1 VPIGYLVTTALAALC
16 TVFALAPPRPRQSS
30 RSNRSFWLG
39 FLVNELPFILFY
51 CLLASTLLAL
61 AQDDLDSPVGWVAFG
76 VAVVTTPGLALVAW
90 RGLQAG
96 PALDRAL
103 SEGLGSGW
111 MRAVDPGLAT
121 RLRRRL
127 PLGRILFAPFFMR
140 RRDVIRVAD
149 VSYGDAGP
157 RNLLDVYHQR
167 SRPSGGPIL
176 VYLHGGAF
184 RSGRKNREARPLL
197 FRLASQ
203 GWVCISANYRLSP
216 AATFPDHLIDVKK
229 VIAWARKHGSDYG
242 ADTGVLFT
250 AGSSA
255 GGHLASM
262 AALTPNDARFQPG
275 FERADTSVTAAIA
288 LCGYFGSVSSKDDL
302 PSSPLAYVERDA
314 PPFFVA
320 HGDRDTV
327 VIVEDARRFVERL
340 RRGSSQSVV
349 YAELPGAQHAFDLFH
364 SLRFEQVVD
373 AVEAFT
379 AWVRSRS
386 TAANPAGWARSSPTR
401 R

>member
-1 VPIGYLVTTALAALC
+1 MPIGYLVTTALAALC

-30 RSNRSFWLG
+30 RSNRSYWLG
-39 FLVNELPFILFY
+39 FLVNELPFVLFY
-51 CLLASTLLAL
+51 WLVASTLLAL
-61 AQDDLDSPVGWVAFG
+61 GQGDVDSPVGWVAFG
-76 VAVVTTPGLALVAW
+76 VAVVTTLGLALVAW

-111 MRAVDPGLAT
+111 RKAVDPGMAA

-127 PLGRILFAPFFMR
+127 PLGRILLAPFVMR
-140 RRDVIRVAD
+140 RRDVIRVGD
-149 VSYGDAGP
+149 ISYGDAGR

-167 SRPSGGPIL
+167 SRPSGGPVL

-184 RSGRKNREARPLL
+184 RGGRKSREGRPLL
-197 FRLASQ
+197 YRLASQ

-216 AATFPDHLIDVKK
+216 AATFPGHLIDVKK
-229 VIAWARKHGSDYG
+229 VIAWAREHGSEYG

-262 AALTPNDARFQPG
+262 AALTPNDPRFQPG
-275 FERADTSVTAAIA
+275 FERENTSVTAAIA
-288 LCGYFGSVSSKDDL
+288 LYGYFGSLSSRDDL

-320 HGDRDTV
+320 HGDRDSV

-340 RRGSSQSVV
+340 RSLSSQPVV
-349 YAELPGAQHAFDLFH
+349 YAELPGAQHGFDLFH

-379 AWVRSRS
+379 AWVRSGNARG
-386 TAANPAGWARSSPTR
+386 TA
-401 R
+401 

>member
-1 VPIGYLVTTALAALC
+1 MPIGYLVTTALAALC

-30 RSNRSFWLG
+30 RSNRSYWLLG
-39 FLVNELPFILFY
+39 FLANELPFVVFY
-51 CLLASTLLAL
+51 WLLASTLLAL
-61 AQDDLDSPVGWVAFG
+61 VQGDLNSSVGWVAFG
-76 VAVVTTPGLALVAW
+76 VAVVTMLGLALIAW

-103 SEGLGSGW
+103 SEGLGPGW
-111 MRAVDPGLAT
+111 RNAVDPGLTA

-127 PLGRILFAPFFMR
+127 PLGLILFAPFFMR

-149 VSYGDAGP
+149 VGYGDAGR
-157 RNLLDVYHQR
+157 RNQLDVYHQR
-167 SRPSGGPIL
+167 SRPSGGPVL

-197 FRLASQ
+197 YHLASQ

-216 AATFPDHLIDVKK
+216 AATFPDHLVDVKK
-229 VIAWARKHGSDYG
+229 VIAWARKYGSEYG
-242 ADTGVLFT
+242 ADTGAVFT

-262 AALTPNDARFQPG
+262 AALTANDPRFQPG
-275 FERADTSVTAAIA
+275 FEREDTSVTAAIV
-288 LCGYFGSVSSKDDL
+288 LYGYFGSLSSKDDL
-302 PSSPLAYVERDA
+302 PSSPLAYVEGDA

-320 HGDRDTV
+320 HGDHDTV
-327 VIVEDARRFVERL
+327 VIVEDARAFVESL
-340 RRGSSQSVV
+340 ENASSQPVV
-349 YAELPGAQHAFDLFH
+349 YVELSGGQHSFDLFH

-373 AVEAFT
+373 AIEAFT
-379 AWVRSRS
+379 AWVRSNRARG
-386 TAANPAGWARSSPTR
+386 AA
-401 R
+401 

>member
-1 VPIGYLVTTALAALC
+1 MPIGYLVTTALAALC

-30 RSNRSFWLG
+30 RSNRSYWLLG
-39 FLVNELPFILFY
+39 FLANELPFVVFY
-51 CLLASTLLAL
+51 WLLASTLLAL
-61 AQDDLDSPVGWVAFG
+61 VQGDLNSSVGWVAFG
-76 VAVVTTPGLALVAW
+76 VAVVTMLGLALIAW

-103 SEGLGSGW
+103 SEGLGPGW
-111 MRAVDPGLAT
+111 RNAVDPGLTA

-127 PLGRILFAPFFMR
+127 PLGLILFAPFFMR

-149 VSYGDAGP
+149 VGYGDAGR
-157 RNLLDVYHQR
+157 RNQLDVYHQR
-167 SRPSGGPIL
+167 SRPSGGPVL

-197 FRLASQ
+197 YHLASQ

-216 AATFPDHLIDVKK
+216 AATFPDHLVDVKK
-229 VIAWARKHGSDYG
+229 VIAWARKYGSEYG
-242 ADTGVLFT
+242 ADTGAVFT

-262 AALTPNDARFQPG
+262 AALTANDPRFQPG
-275 FERADTSVTAAIA
+275 FEREDTSVTAAIV
-288 LCGYFGSVSSKDDL
+288 LYGYFGSLSSKDDL
-302 PSSPLAYVERDA
+302 PSSPLAYVEGDA

-320 HGDRDTV
+320 HGDHDTV
-327 VIVEDARRFVERL
+327 VIVEDARAFVESL
-340 RRGSSQSVV
+340 ENASSQPVV
-349 YAELPGAQHAFDLFH
+349 YVELSGGQHGFDLFH

-373 AVEAFT
+373 AIEAFT
-379 AWVRSRS
+379 AWVRSRRARG
-386 TAANPAGWARSSPTR
+386 AA
-401 R
+401 

>member
-30 RSNRSFWLG
+30 RSNRSYWLLG
-39 FLVNELPFILFY
+39 FLANELPFVVFY
-51 CLLASTLLAL
+51 WLLASTLLAL
-61 AQDDLDSPVGWVAFG
+61 VQGDLNSSVGWVAFG
-76 VAVVTTPGLALVAW
+76 VAVVTMLGLALIAW

-103 SEGLGSGW
+103 SEGLGPGW
-111 MRAVDPGLAT
+111 RNAVDPGLTA

-127 PLGRILFAPFFMR
+127 PLGLILFAPFFMR

-149 VSYGDAGP
+149 VGYGDAGR
-157 RNLLDVYHQR
+157 RNQLDVYHQR
-167 SRPSGGPIL
+167 SRPSGGPVL

-197 FRLASQ
+197 YHLASQ

-216 AATFPDHLIDVKK
+216 AATFPDHLVDVKK
-229 VIAWARKHGSDYG
+229 VIAWARKYGSEYG
-242 ADTGVLFT
+242 ADTGAVFT

-262 AALTPNDARFQPG
+262 AALTANDPRFQPG
-275 FERADTSVTAAIA
+275 FEREDTSVTAAIV
-288 LCGYFGSVSSKDDL
+288 LYGYFGSLSSKDDL
-302 PSSPLAYVERDA
+302 PSSPLAYVEGDA

-320 HGDRDTV
+320 HGDHDTV
-327 VIVEDARRFVERL
+327 VIVEDARAFVESL
-340 RRGSSQSVV
+340 ENASSQPVV
-349 YAELPGAQHAFDLFH
+349 YVELSGGQHSFDLFH

-373 AVEAFT
+373 AIEAFT
-379 AWVRSRS
+379 AWVRSRRARG
-386 TAANPAGWARSSPTR
+386 AA
-401 R
+401 

>member
-30 RSNRSFWLG
+30 RSNRSYWLLG
-39 FLVNELPFILFY
+39 FLANELPFVVFY
-51 CLLASTLLAL
+51 WLLASTLLAL
-61 AQDDLDSPVGWVAFG
+61 VQGDLNSSVGWVAFG
-76 VAVVTTPGLALVAW
+76 VAVVTMLGLALIAW

-103 SEGLGSGW
+103 SEGLGPGW
-111 MRAVDPGLAT
+111 RNAVDPGLTA

-127 PLGRILFAPFFMR
+127 PLGLILFAPFFMR

-149 VSYGDAGP
+149 VGYGDAGR
-157 RNLLDVYHQR
+157 RNQLDVYHQR
-167 SRPSGGPIL
+167 SRPSGGPVL

-197 FRLASQ
+197 YHLASQ

-216 AATFPDHLIDVKK
+216 AATFPDHLVDVKK
-229 VIAWARKHGSDYG
+229 VIAWARKYGSEYG
-242 ADTGVLFT
+242 ADTGAVFT

-262 AALTPNDARFQPG
+262 AALTANDPRFQPG
-275 FERADTSVTAAIA
+275 FEREDTSVTAAIV
-288 LCGYFGSVSSKDDL
+288 LYGYFGSLSSKDDL

-320 HGDRDTV
+320 HGDHDTV
-327 VIVEDARRFVERL
+327 VIVEDARAFVESL
-340 RRGSSQSVV
+340 ENASSQPVV
-349 YAELPGAQHAFDLFH
+349 YVELSGGQHGFDLFH

-373 AVEAFT
+373 AIEAFT
-379 AWVRSRS
+379 AWVRSNRARG
-386 TAANPAGWARSSPTR
+386 AA
-401 R
+401 

>member
-1 VPIGYLVTTALAALC
+1 MPIGYLVTTALAALC

-30 RSNRSFWLG
+30 RSNRSYWLLG
-39 FLVNELPFILFY
+39 FLANELPFVVFY
-51 CLLASTLLAL
+51 WLLASTLLAL
-61 AQDDLDSPVGWVAFG
+61 VQGDLNSSVGWVAFG
-76 VAVVTTPGLALVAW
+76 VAVVTMLGLALIAW

-103 SEGLGSGW
+103 SEGLGPGW
-111 MRAVDPGLAT
+111 RNAVDPGLTA

-127 PLGRILFAPFFMR
+127 PLGLILFAPFFMR

-149 VSYGDAGP
+149 VGYGDAGR
-157 RNLLDVYHQR
+157 RNQLDVYHQR
-167 SRPSGGPIL
+167 SRPSGGPVL

-197 FRLASQ
+197 YHLASQ

-216 AATFPDHLIDVKK
+216 AATFPDHLVDVKK
-229 VIAWARKHGSDYG
+229 VIAWARKYGSEYG
-242 ADTGVLFT
+242 ADTGAVFT

-262 AALTPNDARFQPG
+262 AALTANDPRFQPG
-275 FERADTSVTAAIA
+275 FEREDTSVTAAIV
-288 LCGYFGSVSSKDDL
+288 LYGYFGSLSSKDDL
-302 PSSPLAYVERDA
+302 PSSPLAYVEGDA

-320 HGDRDTV
+320 HGDHDTV
-327 VIVEDARRFVERL
+327 VIVEDARAFVESL
-340 RRGSSQSVV
+340 ENASSQPVV
-349 YAELPGAQHAFDLFH
+349 YVELSGGQHSFDLFH

-373 AVEAFT
+373 AIEAFT
-379 AWVRSRS
+379 AWVRSRRARG
-386 TAANPAGWARSSPTR
+386 AA
-401 R
+401 